1 MNIPNTLER
10 SVPLSYKFLAS
21 LGGFLFNL
29 LMLDLLVLL
38 PIKDLFCDSIIHS
51 WLAWLFKDKYQ
62 VSVTKPYSCSL
73 VNNIDIIFYV
83 VFGWLGLEQGGI
95 LDTLIHLFKQVPISF
110 YLFLVPENHGV

>member
-73 VNNIDIIFYV
+73 INNIDIIFYV
-83 VFGWLGLEQGGI
+83 VFGWLGLKQGGI
-95 LDTLIHLFKQVPISF
+95 LDTLIHLFK
-110 YLFLVPENHGV
+110 

>member
-10 SVPLSYKFLAS
+10 SVPLPYKFLAS

-38 PIKDLFCDSIIHS
+38 PINDLFCDSIIHS
-51 WLAWLFKDKYQ
+51 WLAWFFKDKYQ

-73 VNNIDIIFYV
+73 VNNIDIIVYV
-83 VFGWLGLEQGGI
+83 VFGWLGLKQGGI
-95 LDTLIHLFKQVPISF
+95 VDTLILLFK
-110 YLFLVPENHGV
+110 